1 MGLMSPERFMLRGS
15 LGGLLDEMDDFCGST
30 GRPHPPVPHIP
41 WLQEILVGVAV
52 SRLAGTLEKSVLTQE
67 LARLGSALV
76 GSGLKNAGS
85 DPMPG
90 IRG

>member
-1 MGLMSPERFMLRGS
+1 MGLMSPERFILRGS
-15 LGGLLDEMDDFCGST
+15 LGGLDEIDDFCGST

-52 SRLAGTLEKSVLTQE
+52 SRLAGTLDKSTLTQE
-67 LARLGSALV
+67 LARVGAALV
-76 GSGLKNAGS
+76 GSGLKKRSS
-85 DPMPG
+85 DPIPG

>member
-1 MGLMSPERFMLRGS
+1 MGLMSPERFILRGS
-15 LGGLLDEMDDFCGST
+15 LGGFLDEIDDFCGST

-52 SRLAGTLEKSVLTQE
+52 ARLAATLDKSALTQD
-67 LARLGSALV
+67 LAKVGSALV
-76 GSGLKNAGS
+76 ASGLKNAGS

-90 IRG
+90 VR